1 MKKIN
6 NRSKTPN
13 ENDDVTIREVLTAD
27 IQKNAYYEHYR
38 DKYEEKKLLMPN
50 TTLKWAYVI

>member
-27 IQKNAYYEHYR
+27 SSKNAYYEHYR

-50 TTLKWAYVI
+50 TTLK

>member
-27 IQKNAYYEHYR
+27 IKKKTPIMNIIATNMKKKNC
-38 DKYEEKKLLMPN
+38 
-50 TTLKWAYVI
+50 